1 MKYRPALRENPLNYC
16 EFILNLIE
24 ATIRALRASIEKAE
38 EEIGILKHLKE
49 EIEGLGDTERGN

>member
-1 MKYRPALRENPLNYC
+1 
-16 EFILNLIE
+16 LNLIE

-49 EIEGLGDTERGN
+49 EIEGLGDTERWELR